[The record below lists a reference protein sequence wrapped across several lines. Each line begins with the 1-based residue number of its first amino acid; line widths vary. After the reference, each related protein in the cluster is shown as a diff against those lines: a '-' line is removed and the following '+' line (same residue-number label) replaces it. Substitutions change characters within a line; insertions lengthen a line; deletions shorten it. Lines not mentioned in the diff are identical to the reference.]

1 MKKLA
6 FSIFLF
12 VCLSKQNKPLK
23 PKAMKKETILRARAE
38 KQQTVK
44 LDTLSNMAYIIAKGQ
59 LKHKGV
65 YFCILDGIKTEV
77 IY

>member
-1 MKKLA
+1 
-6 FSIFLF
+6 
-12 VCLSKQNKPLK
+12 
-23 PKAMKKETILRARAE
+23 MKKETILKAREE